1 MDPRRFLELAQ
12 SLTKE
17 SGNEAA
23 IRTSVSR
30 SYYALHNF
38 LGQFIKTQ
46 GLTLPEGASRHT
58 WVRRDI
64 NACGNDFEII
74 ASDLNDL
81 REARNEADYDMGV
94 NNFQNE
100 QVAVMQFIKARAAY
114 NEFQKLTGNRKKRA
128 QIAKDIR
135 KYRKSIN
142 MPL

>member
-38 LGQFIKTQ
+38 ISQFIEKQ
-46 GLTLPEGASRHT
+46 GFTLLHGADRHT
-58 WVRRDI
+58 WVKRDI
-64 NACGNDFEII
+64 NACGDDFEII

-94 NNFQNE
+94 NDFQNE

-114 NEFQKLTGNRKKRA
+114 NDFQQFTDSKRKRA
-128 QIAKDIR
+128 KIAKDIR
-135 KYRKSIN
+135 EYRKSIN